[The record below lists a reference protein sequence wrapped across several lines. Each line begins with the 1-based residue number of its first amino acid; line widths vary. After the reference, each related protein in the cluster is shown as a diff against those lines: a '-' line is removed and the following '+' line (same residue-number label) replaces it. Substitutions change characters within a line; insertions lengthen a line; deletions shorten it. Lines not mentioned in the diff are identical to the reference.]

1 MLKLEA
7 LLGSKLGLFVL
18 WFVSLVAVYQ
28 FGKSI
33 EGDKNHAVE
42 SAVSVVATQASKQL
56 ETTINAQV
64 GNINARLTGEKHATD
79 FLLTGQLADI
89 KAATDRLAKLPG
101 AGVWVKAG
109 PDSAAKD
116 SAAGAAASRPGN
128 HATYRAEL
136 SDETRAFFNGEAERA
151 NVCVVRLTGAQSTI
165 LSWQRAVDD
174 YNRSIAIPAKVQPV
188 TLPTGK

>member
-7 LLGSKLGLFVL
+7 LLGSKLGLFAL
-18 WFVSLVAVYQ
+18 WVVSLVAVYQ

-42 SAVSVVATQASKQL
+42 SAVSSVATQASKQL
-56 ETTINAQV
+56 ENTINTQV
-64 GNINARLTGEKHATD
+64 GTINARLTGDKHATD

-101 AGVWVKAG
+101 AGVWVKAS
-109 PDSAAKD
+109 PDSATKNPTV
-116 SAAGAAASRPGN
+116 GAATSGPGN

-136 SDETRAFFNGEAERA
+136 SDETRAFFASEAERA
-151 NVCVVRLTGAQSTI
+151 NVCAVRLKGAQSTI
-165 LSWQRAVDD
+165 LSWQNAVED
-174 YNRSIAIPAKVQPV
+174 YNRTIAIPAKVQPV
-188 TLPTGK
+188 TLPTSK